1 MAHSKVRMWV
11 HVVFCTKY
19 RRPFITSEV
28 KAKMYELLCEE
39 LMKKNCKVDVINGMP
54 DHVHLLLQLEATK
67 SIASIIHQ
75 CKGASSFKINQEEWF
90 DKEFKWS
97 VGYGA
102 FSVSQS
108 LVPKVRNYILNQEKH
123 HEEIKFKEEYNR
135 LLKLHG
141 LKLEDENWEVEPS
154 KSYLVAK

>member
-19 RRPFITSEV
+19 RRQFITPDV
-28 KAKMYELLCEE
+28 KFKMYELLRKE
-39 LMKKNCKVDVINGMP
+39 LRKKKYTVEVINGMP
-54 DHVHLLLQLEATK
+54 DHVHLLLQLDASK
-67 SIASIIHQ
+67 SIATLLHQ
-75 CKGASSFKINQEEWF
+75 CKGGSSNTINKEGWF
-90 DKEFKWS
+90 DREFKWS

-108 LVPKVRNYILNQEKH
+108 LVDKVRTYILNQEKH
-123 HEEIKFKEEYNR
+123 HERIKFKEEYNR

-141 LKLEDENWEVEPS
+141 LEPDDLEN
-154 KSYLVAK
+154 